1 METTEAIKAFFDRFD
16 KDGDGRITAAEYALA
31 ANEMGDHD
39 VTLSMAEALIHSMD
53 TDHDGVLTF
62 EEFLAARQR

>member
-1 METTEAIKAFFDRFD
+1 METTEAIKAMFDRFD
-16 KDGDGRITAAEYALA
+16 KDGDGKITPAEYALV

-39 VTLSMAEALIHSMD
+39 VTISMAEALIHTMD

-62 EEFLAARQR
+62 AEFLAARRR